1 MQSNDWDLPPPPV
14 APVADR
20 SPWRL
25 VIAMAIAAALVVG
38 AFMVPIPVFYL
49 YVPGPVKDVEKLV
62 TVDGA
67 KTYSSEG
74 QLFLTTVSINP
85 TVTLVDL
92 IKAGLDPHEDVV
104 MKEDVTQGLT
114 LREVREQ
121 ARLEMRAS
129 KQAAR
134 QTAFAALGLPAGEGA
149 RIVETVEGTPAAA
162 ALEPGDRIVAVD
174 GDTTTTACDV
184 QQAIADR
191 EAGDGVRMTVL
202 RDGRRRSIEVATA
215 ENPQQPGTPYVGV
228 FLADFVGDSVEVEF
242 ETGEIGGPSA
252 GLMFSLALYDRLT
265 PDDLT
270 HGLQIAGTGTIDCDG
285 EVGAIG
291 GIEQKVAG
299 AELEGAEIFLSPAA
313 NFDDAQSAAD
323 NIEVVSVATFEDA
336 VEYLEG
342 VE

>member
-25 VIAMAIAAALVVG
+25 VIAMAIAAAVVVG

-62 TVDGA
+62 TVEGA

-104 MKEDVTQGLT
+104 MKEDVTQGMT

-149 RIVETVEGTPAAA
+149 RIVETVEGSPAAA

-184 QQAIADR
+184 QQAIGDR
-191 EAGDGVRMTVL
+191 DAGEGVRVTVL
-202 RDGRRRSIEVATA
+202 RDGRRRSIEMETA

-242 ETGEIGGPSA
+242 KTGEIGGPSA
-252 GLMFSLALYDRLT
+252 GLMFSLALYDQLT

-270 HGLQIAGTGTIDCDG
+270 HGRKIAGTGTIACG
-285 EVGAIG
+285 GVVGPIG
-291 GIEQKVAG
+291 GVEEKVAA
-299 AELEGAEIFLSPAA
+299 AEREGAEIFLSPELNYEAA
-313 NFDDAQSAAD
+313 TEAAGD
-323 NIEVVSVATFEDA
+323 IQIVSVATFDDA

-342 VE
+342 L

>member
-25 VIAMAIAAALVVG
+25 VLAMAVAAALIVG

-49 YVPGPVKDVEKLV
+49 YVPGPVRDVEELV
-62 TVDGA
+62 HVQDA

-74 QLFLTTVSINP
+74 QLFLTTVNINP
-85 TVTLVDL
+85 TVTFVDL
-92 IKAGLDPHEDVV
+92 IKAGLDPHMDVV
-104 MKEDVTQGLT
+104 LKEDVTQGQT

-121 ARLEMRAS
+121 AKADMRES

-149 RIVETVEGTPAAA
+149 RIVETIADSPAAA
-162 ALEPGDRIVAVD
+162 LLKPGDRVVALD
-174 GDTTTTACDV
+174 GEAMSTACDV
-184 QQAIADR
+184 QQAIGR
-191 EAGDGVRMTVL
+191 HRAGDVVQMTVL
-202 RDGRRRSIEVATA
+202 RDGRRRTIPIETA
-215 ENPQQPGTPYVGV
+215 DHPAQMGAAFVGITM
-228 FLADFVGDSVEVEF
+228 ADVVGDSIAVDF
-242 ETGEIGGPSA
+242 ETGRIGGPSA

-270 HGLQIAGTGTIDCDG
+270 DGRKIAGTGTIFCG
-285 EVGAIG
+285 GLVGPIG
-291 GIEQKVAG
+291 GIEEKVAG
-299 AELEGAEIFLSPAA
+299 AEREGAEIFLAPEL
-313 NFDDAQSAAD
+313 NFDAAQDAAD
-323 NIEVVSVATFEDA
+323 EIEVVSVASFDDA

-342 VE
+342 L